1 MAHPRVTVLSPS
13 ATITGV
19 SHFAA
24 IAALVLAPLGQ
35 VHGQSVISTR
45 SGIVHYFEGSV
56 SVAGQ
61 PLERR
66 FGKFPNIPEGAE
78 LRTEQGRAEVLLT
91 PGTILRLGQNSAI
104 RMASNA
110 LSDTRVELVD
120 GSAIVDSDEFSPG
133 TAVTLL
139 YKGWTVHLLK
149 RGSYRID
156 SDPAQLWVRRG
167 DAEVASGPSGL
178 PVAVDSGMTLPFA
191 KALAAEHTI
200 DPPSDGLTDWAQGR
214 SQSVTADNA
223 ISSQI
228 SDDPASITGADPLDS
243 FTYFPMLGLPSP
255 GVSSAAPY
263 GAVSPYGAYGLYQ
276 SGFYSMYLPGY
287 AYRPLVLMVGPGA
300 YRGSLGIQPLRV
312 SPGLGS
318 GLHPLGS
325 PVPSSAGPR
334 IMPLRPVTP
343 VRAVTPAA
351 RRRAPLNRPV
361 WGRQS
366 AVGYG

>member
-1 MAHPRVTVLSPS
+1 MAHPRVTAFSLS
-13 ATITGV
+13 ATTTGV
-19 SHFAA
+19 SRFAA
-24 IAALVLAPLGQ
+24 IVALVLAPVGQ
-35 VHGQSVISTR
+35 VRGQSVISTR

-66 FGKFPNIPEGAE
+66 FGRFPNIPEGAE

-91 PGTILRLGQNSAI
+91 PGTILRVGQNSAI

-133 TAVTLL
+133 TSVTLM

-167 DAEVASGPSGL
+167 DAEVAAGPAGL
-178 PVAVDSGMTLPFA
+178 PVAVDSGMTLPFT
-191 KALAAEHTI
+191 KVLAAEHTI
-200 DPPSDGLTDWAQGR
+200 DQPSDGLTDWAQGR

-228 SDDPASITGADPLDS
+228 SDDPASITDVDAGLDS

-255 GVSSAAPY
+255 GRFREPVRHCESLRRLRFIPVGFLFDVFAGIRLSSLNPGGWAGRIPQFA
-263 GAVSPYGAYGLYQ
+263 GNSTASRLARTGLRPASFGQ
-276 SGFYSMYLPGY
+276 SGSE
-287 AYRPLVLMVGPGA
+287 
-300 YRGSLGIQPLRV
+300 
-312 SPGLGS
+312 
-318 GLHPLGS
+318 
-325 PVPSSAGPR
+325 
-334 IMPLRPVTP
+334 
-343 VRAVTPAA
+343 
-351 RRRAPLNRPV
+351 
-361 WGRQS
+361 
-366 AVGYG
+366 

>member
-1 MAHPRVTVLSPS
+1 VHSPFV
-13 ATITGV
+13 TITGV
-19 SHFAA
+19 SHFAV
-24 IAALVLAPLGQ
+24 IAALVFAPLGQ

-61 PLERR
+61 PLERH

-91 PGTILRLGQNSAI
+91 PGTILRVGQKSAI

-133 TAVTLL
+133 TSVTVL
-139 YKGWTVHLLK
+139 YKGWAVHLLK

-156 SDPAQLWVRRG
+156 SDPPQLWVRRG
-167 DAEVASGPSGL
+167 DAEVTSGPSGL

-191 KALAAEHTI
+191 KVLAAEHTI

-228 SDDPASITGADPLDS
+228 SDDPASITDPNAGLDS
-243 FTYFPMLGLPSP
+243 FTYFPMLGLSSP
-255 GVSSAAPY
+255 GVSTASPY
-263 GAVSPYGAYGLYQ
+263 GTVSPYGGYGLYQ

-287 AYRPLVLMVGPGA
+287 AYRPLILVVGPGA
-300 YRGSLGIQPLRV
+300 YRSSLGIQPLHV

-334 IMPLRPVTP
+334 IMPLRPATP
-343 VRAVTPAA
+343 VRAVTPVRGG
-351 RRRAPLNRPV
+351 RR
-361 WGRQS
+361 
-366 AVGYG
+366 